1 MVSESSAQPG
11 SAVVQKTSSV
21 SKTEVNSEHFVQLV
35 RPNPIVVS
43 ILGIVAAVGIA
54 VVLYRIYFGIGTTA
68 LGSVT
73 PWGLWVA
80 LYILFIGLSAGSFLL
95 STLIFVFKMKSLE
108 PVARLAIL
116 QAFICLVT
124 GIAFISLDLGKISRF
139 WHPLVYPQFRSSVL
153 AYEIWLYGGYIAML
167 LVELWLLMRMDLAH
181 LAIRHQS
188 RLYALLS
195 FGHRLPANSEED
207 RRIRST
213 TSRMLMTLGM
223 IGIPLAIG
231 VHGGTGAIFAVVKAR
246 PFWHTAIFP
255 LVFIVSALASGGGL
269 LLFLKAY
276 LLPDVKVDRQLL
288 PVLARLTGA
297 FLVFD
302 LFLLA
307 LELLVGFYGQIPE
320 HLEVYHLML
329 YGPHWY
335 VFWVL
340 QTGIGAIL
348 PLAMIFWP
356 GEKSARTYGLA
367 GGLIVLGIVGVRL
380 NIVIP
385 ALSVPVLPG
394 FERALNSIRFTANY
408 FPNWVEWGSSAGVI
422 GLMALAGYLMSR
434 YLPMIERQ
442 SHDQ

>member
-1 MVSESSAQPG
+1 MQSESSLQ
-11 SAVVQKTSSV
+11 VVKP
-21 SKTEVNSEHFVQLV
+21 NSL
-35 RPNPIVVS
+35 VVS
-43 ILGIVAAVGIA
+43 VLGLLAAVGGG
-54 VVLYRIYFGIGTTA
+54 VLIYRFQSGIGSTA

-108 PVARLAIL
+108 PIARLAIL

-181 LAIRHQS
+181 LAIRHDS
-188 RLYALLS
+188 RLYRLLS
-195 FGHRLPANSEED
+195 FGHQPPASEAED
-207 RRIRST
+207 KEIRRST
-213 TSRMLMTLGM
+213 TRWLTILGTL
-223 IGIPLAIG
+223 GIPLAIG
-231 VHGGTGAIFAVVKAR
+231 VHGGTGALFAVVKAR

-269 LLFLKAY
+269 LLFLKSC
-276 LLPDVKVDRQLL
+276 LLPDETADKRLL

-302 LFLLA
+302 LFLLG
-307 LELLVGFYGQIPE
+307 LELLVGFYGRIPE

-329 YGPHWY
+329 FGPHWY

-340 QTGIGAIL
+340 QLGVGATV
-348 PLAMIFWP
+348 PLFLIFKP
-356 GEKSARTYGLA
+356 GEKTTGSYGLA
-367 GGLIVLGIVGVRL
+367 GALIVLGIFGVRL

-394 FERALNSIRFTANY
+394 FEHSLNSIRFTANY
-408 FPNWVEWGSSAGVI
+408 FPNWVEWGSSVGVI
-422 GLMALAGYLMSR
+422 GLMTLVGYLMAR
-434 YLPMIERQ
+434 YLPMIERE
-442 SHDQ
+442 SHDS

>member
-1 MVSESSAQPG
+1 MQTESHLLQVG
-11 SAVVQKTSSV
+11 
-21 SKTEVNSEHFVQLV
+21 
-35 RPNPIVVS
+35 RPNVLVVVA
-43 ILGIVAAVGIA
+43 LGAIAAVGGAILVHRLGA
-54 VVLYRIYFGIGTTA
+54 GVGTTA

-108 PVARLAIL
+108 PIARLAIL

-167 LVELWLLMRMDLAH
+167 LLELWLLMRMDLAH
-181 LAIRHQS
+181 LALRHKS
-188 RLYALLS
+188 RLYGLLS
-195 FGHRLPANSEED
+195 FGHRPPASEAED
-207 RRIRST
+207 RGIREQT
-213 TSRMLMTLGM
+213 TRWLTILGFL
-223 IGIPLAIG
+223 GIPLAIG
-231 VHGGTGAIFAVVKAR
+231 VHGGTGALFAVVKAR

-269 LLFLKAY
+269 LMALKVW
-276 LLPDVKVDRQLL
+276 LLPDESVDRRLL

-302 LFLLA
+302 LFLLG
-307 LELLVGFYGQIPE
+307 LELLVGFYGRIPE

-329 YGPHWY
+329 FGPHWY
-335 VFWVL
+335 VFWFL
-340 QTGIGAIL
+340 QLGLGAVL
-348 PLAMIFWP
+348 PLLIIFQP
-356 GEKSARTYGLA
+356 KERSPSTYAVA
-367 GGLIVLGIVGVRL
+367 GALIVLGILGVRL

-394 FERALNSIRFTANY
+394 YEHALNSIRFTAEY
-408 FPNWVEWGSSAGVI
+408 LPNWVEWGCSAGVI
-422 GLMALAGYLMSR
+422 GLMTLVGYLMAR
-434 YLPMIERQ
+434 YLPMIERE
-442 SHDQ
+442 SHDA

>member
-1 MVSESSAQPG
+1 METVNARQLAQVEQLGQLRKLNP
-11 SAVVQKTSSV
+11 AVVV
-21 SKTEVNSEHFVQLV
+21 A
-35 RPNPIVVS
+35 
-43 ILGIVAAVGIA
+43 LGAVAAAGLA
-54 VVLYRIYFGIGTTA
+54 VVVHRLWSGIGTTA

-116 QAFICLVT
+116 QAFLCLLT
-124 GIAFISLDLGKISRF
+124 GIAFISLDLGKVSRF

-153 AYEIWLYGGYIAML
+153 AWEIWLYGGYIAML
-167 LVELWLLMRMDLAH
+167 LLELWLLMRMDLAR
-181 LAIRHQS
+181 LAVKHRS
-188 RLYALLS
+188 RLYGLLS
-195 FGHRLPANSEED
+195 FGRSPPASPEEEA
-207 RRIRST
+207 RMRSAT
-213 TSRMLMTLGM
+213 TRWLAILGLV
-223 IGIPLAIG
+223 GIPLAIG

-269 LLFLKAY
+269 LLFLKAF
-276 LLPDVKVDRQLL
+276 LLPDARVDKQVL

-302 LFLLA
+302 LFLLG

-329 YGPHWY
+329 FGPHWY

-340 QTGIGAIL
+340 QMGVGAAL
-348 PLAMIFWP
+348 PLALLFGP
-356 GEKSARTYGLA
+356 GTKSTATYGLA
-367 GGLIVLGIVGVRL
+367 GALVALGIVGVRL

-394 FERALNSIRFTANY
+394 FERALNSIRFTARY

-422 GLMALAGYLMSR
+422 GLVCLVGYLMAR
-434 YLPMIERQ
+434 YLPMIERE
-442 SHDQ
+442 SHD

>member
-1 MVSESSAQPG
+1 MHM
-11 SAVVQKTSSV
+11 TN
-21 SKTEVNSEHFVQLV
+21 TRQLGQLS
-35 RPNPIVVS
+35 RLNPIVVAA
-43 ILGIVAAVGIA
+43 LGAVTAAGLA
-54 VVLYRIYFGIGTTA
+54 VVVHRLTSGIGTTA

-73 PWGLWVA
+73 PWGLWVS

-116 QAFICLVT
+116 QAFLCLVT

-139 WHPLVYPQFRSSVL
+139 WHPLVYPQFSTSVL
-153 AYEIWLYGGYIAML
+153 AWEIWLYGGYIAML
-167 LVELWLLMRMDLAH
+167 LLELWLLMRMDLAR
-181 LAIRHQS
+181 LAVQHQS
-188 RLYALLS
+188 RLYGLLS
-195 FGHRLPANSEED
+195 FGGQPPATPEEEA
-207 RRIRST
+207 RMRSAT
-213 TSRMLMTLGM
+213 TRWLG
-223 IGIPLAIG
+223 ILGLVGIPLAIG

-269 LLFLKAY
+269 LLFLKAF
-276 LLPDVKVDRQLL
+276 LLPDERVDGQVL

-302 LFLLA
+302 LFLLG

-329 YGPHWY
+329 FGPHWY

-340 QTGIGAIL
+340 QMGIGAVL
-348 PLAMIFWP
+348 PLALVFWP
-356 GEKSARTYGLA
+356 GSKNPATYGLG
-367 GGLIVLGIVGVRL
+367 GGLVALGIVGVRL

-394 FERALNSIRFTANY
+394 FDRALDSVRFTARY

-422 GLMALAGYLMSR
+422 GLVCLVGYLMAR
-434 YLPMIERQ
+434 YLPMIERE
-442 SHDQ
+442 SNE